1 MTRPNKAL
9 QPTAASRI
17 GFMFLL
23 LISIAAEAAELKVL
37 CAVGMQQ
44 LMENLGPKFE
54 RVTGHQL
61 SVTFATLGPALK
73 RVQDGETYDVV
84 WIPRPGIESLV
95 KEGKAVASTVT
106 VIATTGIGVAVR
118 KGAPKPDISSP
129 EAFKRAMLA
138 AKSITH
144 GNPKY
149 GGLSGIHVVKVF
161 ERLGIAE
168 EMKSKTVLLDK
179 AGLAGV
185 FVANG
190 EAEIVVQP
198 IQELMVVDGIDIV
211 GPLPGDLQ
219 DTVVFPAAVMA
230 SAKDAEAS
238 RALVRF
244 LHTPEAAKVIK
255 AMGMEPGAP

>member
-1 MTRPNKAL
+1 MKTRSL
-9 QPTAASRI
+9 VVASRI
-17 GFMFLL
+17 GLMFLL
-23 LISIAAEAAELKVL
+23 LISVAAEAADLKVL
-37 CAVGMQQ
+37 CAIAMQQ
-44 LMENLGPKFE
+44 LMEDLGPKFE
-54 RVTGHQL
+54 QATGHRL
-61 SVTFATLGPALK
+61 AVTIATLGPALK
-73 RVQDGETYDVV
+73 RIQDGETYDVV
-84 WIPRPGIESLV
+84 WLPRPGIESLA

-106 VIATTGIGVAVR
+106 VIASTGIGVAVR

-198 IQELMVVDGIDIV
+198 IQELMVVAGIDIV

-219 DTVVFPAAVMA
+219 DTVVYPAAVMA

-238 RALVRF
+238 KALVSF
-244 LHTPEAAKVIK
+244 LRTPEAAKVIK
-255 AMGMEPGAP
+255 AMGMEPGAS

>member
-1 MTRPNKAL
+1 METRSL
-9 QPTAASRI
+9 LAASRI
-17 GFMFLL
+17 GFVFLL
-23 LISIAAEAAELKVL
+23 LISTAADAADVKVL
-37 CAVGMQQ
+37 CAIAMQQ

-54 RVTGHQL
+54 QATGHQL
-61 SVTFATLGPALK
+61 AVTIATLGPALK
-73 RVQDGETYDVV
+73 RIQDGEIYDVV
-84 WIPRPGIESLV
+84 WLPRPGIESLT
-95 KEGKAVASTVT
+95 KEGKVVASTLT
-106 VIATTGIGVAVR
+106 VIASTGIGVAVR

-168 EMKSKTVLLDK
+168 EMKSKTVLLNK

-198 IQELMVVDGIDIV
+198 IQELMVVAGIDIV
-211 GPLPGDLQ
+211 GPLPGNLQ
-219 DTVVFPAAVMA
+219 DTVAYLAAIMA
-230 SAKDAEAS
+230 NAKDAEAS
-238 RALVRF
+238 KALVSF
-244 LHTPEAAKVIK
+244 LRTPEAAKVIK
-255 AMGMEPGAP
+255 TMGMEPGAP

>member
-1 MTRPNKAL
+1 MKTRSLA
-9 QPTAASRI
+9 AASRI

-44 LMENLGPKFE
+44 LMETLGPKFE
-54 RVTGHQL
+54 RATGHKL
-61 SVTFATLGPALK
+61 EITFATLGPALK

-106 VIATTGIGVAVR
+106 VIARTGIGVAVR
-118 KGAPKPDISSP
+118 KGAAKPDISSP
-129 EAFKRAMLA
+129 EAFKRTMLA

-144 GNPKY
+144 GNPVY

-168 EMKSKTVLLDK
+168 EMKSKTVLLNK

-198 IQELMVVDGIDIV
+198 IQELVVVPGIDIV

-219 DTVVFPAAVMA
+219 DTVAFPAVVMA

-238 RALVRF
+238 KALVNF
-244 LHTPEAAKVIK
+244 LRTPEATVVIK

>member
-1 MTRPNKAL
+1 MKTRSLVAV
-9 QPTAASRI
+9 SRI

-23 LISIAAEAAELKVL
+23 LIGNAAEAADLKVL
-37 CAVGMQQ
+37 CAIAMQQ
-44 LMENLGPKFE
+44 LMENIGPKFE
-54 RVTGHQL
+54 QATGHRL
-61 SVTFATLGPALK
+61 VVTIATLGPALK
-73 RVQDGETYDVV
+73 RIQDGETYDVV
-84 WIPRPGIESLV
+84 WLPQRGIESLV
-95 KEGKAVASTVT
+95 EDGKADSRTVT
-106 VIATTGIGVAVR
+106 VIASTGIGVAVR

-190 EAEIVVQP
+190 QAEVVVQP
-198 IQELMVVDGIDIV
+198 IQELMVVGGIDIV

-219 DTVVFPAAVMA
+219 DTVTYLAAIMVSTSDANA
-230 SAKDAEAS
+230 SK
-238 RALVRF
+238 ALVNF
-244 LHTPEAAKVIK
+244 LRTPEAAKVIK

>member
-1 MTRPNKAL
+1 
-9 QPTAASRI
+9 
-17 GFMFLL
+17 
-23 LISIAAEAAELKVL
+23 
-37 CAVGMQQ
+37 MQQ

-54 RVTGHQL
+54 QATGHKL
-61 SVTFATLGPALK
+61 AVTIATLGPALK
-73 RVQDGETYDVV
+73 RIQDGETYDVV
-84 WIPRPGIESLV
+84 WLPRPGIERLA

-106 VIATTGIGVAVR
+106 VIASTGIGVAVR

-129 EAFKRAMLA
+129 EAFKRAMLS
-138 AKSITH
+138 AKSVTH

-149 GGLSGIHVVKVF
+149 GGLSGIHDVKVF

-198 IQELMVVDGIDIV
+198 IQELMVVAGIDIV

-219 DTVVFPAAVMA
+219 DTVAYLAAIMPVQRMPRHQGHWSVSCA
-230 SAKDAEAS
+230 RRRRRKSSRQWAWS
-238 RALVRF
+238 RALRNHDCRSEGPNPLLVRTGHKRCTVF
-244 LHTPEAAKVIK
+244 WLDTGPPHNSTLER
-255 AMGMEPGAP
+255 G

>member
-1 MTRPNKAL
+1 MKTRL
-9 QPTAASRI
+9 LVAASRI
-17 GFMFLL
+17 GLMFLF
-23 LISIAAEAAELKVL
+23 LISTAAQAADLKVL
-37 CAVGMQQ
+37 CAIAMQQ
-44 LMENLGPKFE
+44 VMEDLGPKFE
-54 RVTGHQL
+54 RATGHRL
-61 SVTFATLGPALK
+61 VVTIATLGPALK
-73 RVQDGETYDVV
+73 RIQDGETYDVV
-84 WIPRPGIESLV
+84 WLPRRGIESLV
-95 KEGKAVASTVT
+95 KEGKADSSTVT
-106 VIATTGIGVAVR
+106 VIASTGIGVAVR

-198 IQELMVVDGIDIV
+198 IQELMVVAGIDIV

-219 DTVVFPAAVMA
+219 DTVAYLAAIMA

-238 RALVRF
+238 KALVSF
-244 LHTPEAAKVIK
+244 LRTQEAAKVIK